1 MVRETVQAERAT
13 ARGAGAERMVVP
25 AAPASRAKA
34 MAVAAPPGAVAQEQ
48 LMDRPLA
55 DSQLLALAPAQLLG
69 PAMPQTS
76 LRQRCP
82 AGPCLS
88 PAMTRP
94 RRPKLL
100 KTTWIG
106 LWSVNAVGI

>member
-1 MVRETVQAERAT
+1 VQEELAAAREMGVEQ
-13 ARGAGAERMVVP
+13 MVVP
-25 AAPASRAKA
+25 AAPASRAKE
-34 MAVAAPPGAVAQEQ
+34 MAVADQLGAVGQEQ

-55 DSQLLALAPAQLLG
+55 TSQSPGLAPAQLPG
-69 PAMPQTS
+69 PALLQTS
-76 LRQRCP
+76 LRRRCQ
-82 AGPCLS
+82 AGPYPS
-88 PAMTRP
+88 PAMTRR